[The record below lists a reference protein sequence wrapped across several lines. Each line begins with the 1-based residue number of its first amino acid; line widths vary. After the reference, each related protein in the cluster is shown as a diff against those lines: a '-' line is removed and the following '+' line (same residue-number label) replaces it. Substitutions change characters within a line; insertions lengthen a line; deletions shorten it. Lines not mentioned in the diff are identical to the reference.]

1 MWRLGR
7 YDGGMI
13 SLACLAMRTRFEII
27 LADELPPAT
36 LRAAGEEALSEIERV
51 EKLLSAFSNDSEL
64 YKINAHAAQ
73 RAVKVDARVFKLL
86 QEAQTLS
93 KQTDGAFDMTAG
105 ALAKCWNLAGMADG
119 SATTFPSVEAIRGAL
134 ELCGM
139 QQNVELNAASQEVSF
154 VRDGVRLDP
163 GAIGKGWALDRAA
176 DGLRESGITSALLH
190 GGTSTVYAIGKPKD
204 GDAWKVA
211 VQDPANTDGRK
222 LASTGRPSSGKLPV
236 ILATANL
243 KDASLSVSAVHGKSF
258 TIEGKRYGHVLD
270 PRSGYPVQETV
281 LAAVV
286 HPSGTVSDALSTA
299 LLVLGKAGAQGL
311 QKKFPDASYLIAGE
325 DGKVVTWGEAFGK

>member
-1 MWRLGR
+1 ML
-7 YDGGMI
+7 
-13 SLACLAMRTRFEII
+13 SLACLAMRTRFEIV
-27 LADELPPAT
+27 LADELSPAT
-36 LRAAGEEALSEIERV
+36 LRAAGEEALAEIERV
-51 EKLLSAFSNDSEL
+51 EKLLSAYSNDSEL
-64 YKINAHAAQ
+64 YRINAHAAQ

-86 QEAQTLS
+86 QQAQTLS

-119 SATTFPSVEAIRGAL
+119 SATTFPSTDAIRAAL

-139 QQNVELNAASQEVSF
+139 PRNVVLNAATQEVSF
-154 VRDGVRLDP
+154 LREGVRLDP

-176 DGLRESGITSALLH
+176 DGLCESGITSALLH

-222 LASTGRPSSGKLPV
+222 SAGTSRPSSGKLPA

-243 KDASLSVSAVHGKSF
+243 KDTSLSVSAVHGKSF

-299 LLVLGKAGAQGL
+299 LLVLGKAGAPEL
-311 QKKFPDASYLIAGE
+311 KKRFEESSFLIAGE
-325 DGKVVTWGEAFGK
+325 DGSVQVMGEAFSK